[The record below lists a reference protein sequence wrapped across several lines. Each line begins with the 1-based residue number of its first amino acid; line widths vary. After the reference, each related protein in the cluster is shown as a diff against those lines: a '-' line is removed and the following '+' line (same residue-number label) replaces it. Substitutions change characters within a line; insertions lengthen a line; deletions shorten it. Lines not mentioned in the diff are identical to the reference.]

1 MKFAAILLPL
11 LLVACGGTMNGV
23 VRGTGEPVQ
32 FSYEQGS
39 FSDTYSAV
47 INGEVFNGRAV
58 MQGSTSVMGN
68 SFGSAYSGGASA
80 FGSAGAYATS
90 YTGQFVATLL
100 GSRGSRLYCQM
111 RYADNGGFTTAGG
124 IGVCQHSDGR
134 IIDLYW

>member
-11 LLVACGGTMNGV
+11 LLVACGGTINGV

-58 MQGSTSVMGN
+58 MQGSTSDMGN
-68 SFGSAYSGGASA
+68 SFGSA
-80 FGSAGAYATS
+80 
-90 YTGQFVATLL
+90 
-100 GSRGSRLYCQM
+100 
-111 RYADNGGFTTAGG
+111 
-124 IGVCQHSDGR
+124 
-134 IIDLYW
+134 